1 MLNRF
6 DNYDEVY
13 KRFEWDIPDYYN
25 IASDTIDKFSKSDR
39 IALRHVLDN
48 GTCDD
53 YTFKFLL
60 EKSNQLANVLDN
72 ICINQNDRVGIIL
85 GQCPET
91 IMSHMAC
98 FKSGK
103 ISIPLFS
110 LFGDNALFFRL
121 KNSEASTVICDDLSL
136 EKVLRIRESLPF
148 LRNIISINLKK
159 SNDLILSFSELV
171 NKASDRYR
179 NIKSKSND
187 PALIIYTSGT
197 TGDPKGALLPHK
209 VLLGHIPGVEMPHE
223 FLSFNPPVTDCFWTP
238 ADWAWIG
245 GLFDVLMPSL
255 YFGIPVITYRSSKFD
270 PEFTFDLL
278 EKYEVKNTF
287 IPPTALKIM
296 KSFKQNSKRNNLKL
310 RTVGSG
316 GESLGEELLNW
327 GKEVL
332 NVGINEFYGQTECNL
347 TVSNCGLIMKQKLGS
362 IGKPVPGHD
371 VRLINQEGKFIKK
384 EKEEGQ
390 IVVHSSSPSTFLGYW
405 KNKKETEKKI
415 IDGWLHTGDYGILDT
430 EGFFYFKGRKDDL
443 INSSGYRI
451 GPSEIENTILS
462 IDDIEMV
469 AVIGVPDN
477 LRGEIIK
484 AVIVP
489 RNISYVSTQNN
500 QLKEKIKNH
509 VKNKL
514 AAHEYPRIIE
524 FVSELPMTNTGK
536 IKRNILR
543 ENHLKES
550 K

>member
-13 KRFEWDIPDYYN
+13 NSFNWSIPDIYN
-25 IASDTIDKFSKSDR
+25 IASDTIDKYSHTER
-39 IALRHVLDN
+39 IALKHISNN
-48 GTCDD
+48 GNCKE
-53 YTFKFLL
+53 YSFKYFF
-60 EKSNQLANVLDN
+60 EKSNRLANVLDS
-72 ICINQNDRVGIIL
+72 ICLDQNDRVGIIL

-91 IMSHMAC
+91 LISHIAC

-110 LFGDNALFFRL
+110 LFGDNALLFRL
-121 KNSEASTVICDDLSL
+121 KDSDASTVICDDISL
-136 EKVLRIRESLPF
+136 DKILRIKESLPN

-159 SNDLILSFSELV
+159 SNDVVFSFFELIE
-171 NKASDRYR
+171 KASSNYN
-179 NIKSKSND
+179 NIKSKFND

-197 TGDPKGALLPHK
+197 TGDPKGAVLPHK

-223 FLSFNPPVTDCFWTP
+223 FLSSDLSVKDCFWTP

-255 YFGIPVITYRSSKFD
+255 YFGIPVISYRAPKFD
-270 PEFTFDLL
+270 PEFTFNLL

-287 IPPTALKIM
+287 LPPTALKIM
-296 KSFKQNSKRNNLKL
+296 KSFRQKLKNNKLKL

-327 GKEVL
+327 GREVL

-347 TVSNCGLIMKQKLGS
+347 TISNCGLIMKQKLGS
-362 IGKPVPGHD
+362 IGKPVPGHK
-371 VRLINQEGKFIKK
+371 VKLMNREGDFVKS
-384 EKEEGQ
+384 EEEGQ
-390 IVVHSSSPSTFLGYW
+390 IVVNSDSPSTFLRYW

-415 IDGWLHTGDYGILDT
+415 IDGWLQTGDYGIFDK
-430 EGFFYFKGRKDDL
+430 EGYFYFKGRKDDL
-443 INSSGYRI
+443 INSAGYRI
-451 GPSEIENTILS
+451 GPSEIENSILS
-462 IDDIEMV
+462 IKDVEMV
-469 AVIGVPDN
+469 AVIGVPDD
-477 LRGEIIK
+477 LRGEIVK
-484 AVIVP
+484 AVVVP
-489 RNISYVSTQNN
+489 KNISNVKSQNN
-500 QLKEKIKNH
+500 LLKEKIKSH

-514 AAHEYPRIIE
+514 AAHEYPRIIQ
-524 FVSELPMTNTGK
+524 FVSELPLTTTGK

-543 ENHLKES
+543 QNHLKEL